1 LLKFEKGATHKW
13 IAVIE
18 FYTKWYITCV
28 KHKKT
33 KHMRALFF
41 LLFVCP
47 VAVFAQNQ
55 QVPATNGAT
64 DCPTFGKKNTSS
76 KAGFFQY
83 MRSNKPPKPEQQTVY
98 RTSALPTLKPA
109 AEEEEAIAQR
119 KQKRAE
125 RAAARKQRQSQSDP
139 VPEEE
144 PIVATS
150 TYTKPAETTA
160 EEPVEAK
167 VMTNKP
173 ADAKAMADKQASIEN
188 ESSAKDEEIAKRME
202 KRDKKVRKAARKE
215 KIQHFFKR
223 TNKPSSRKNVQKCPQ
238 F

>member
-1 LLKFEKGATHKW
+1 
-13 IAVIE
+13 
-18 FYTKWYITCV
+18 
-28 KHKKT
+28 
-33 KHMRALFF
+33 MRAYFF

-47 VAVFAQNQ
+47 VAVFAQTQ
-55 QVPATNGAT
+55 QVPSANGAT

-83 MRSNKPPKPEQQTVY
+83 MRTNKPPKTEQQTVY

-109 AEEEEAIAQR
+109 AEEEEAITMR

-125 RAAARKQRQSQSDP
+125 RAAARKQRQSPTD
-139 VPEEE
+139 PEEPVVTTTPKTVTEE
-144 PIVATS
+144 PAVSEDKPVFAKTS
-150 TYTKPAETTA
+150 NENKKIDKPADVNTAKPAE
-160 EEPVEAK
+160 
-167 VMTNKP
+167 
-173 ADAKAMADKQASIEN
+173 AKAMGDKEASIEN
-188 ESSAKDEEIAKRME
+188 ESSAKPTETKVKVENEDAAKRAE
-202 KRDKKVRKAARKE
+202 ERDKKIRKAARKE